1 MRAGASP
8 GGGPQISGCRRACPA
23 GSYPKV
29 MQPHCRPTIPLN
41 SKPAFAPCS
50 LRSENHATD
59 TKQQFLITPALS
71 RTYAPEQ
78 FFIFI
83 LQPDSLSGAS
93 AQQSPHP
100 LCPPLTGI
108 QIILSS
114 PPSPKPESGNK
125 SPSPNSRHLKNEIPG
140 TSCKRCREFITNN
153 NAQKTEPRDSCPP
166 RAAEASYP
174 K

>member
-29 MQPHCRPTIPLN
+29 MQPHCRTTIPLN
-41 SKPAFAPCS
+41 SKPAFALCS
-50 LRSENHATD
+50 LRSENHAAV

-71 RTYAPEQ
+71 RAYAPEQ

-83 LQPDSLSGAS
+83 LQPNSLSGAS
-93 AQQSPHP
+93 ALQSSRP
-100 LCPPLTGI
+100 LCPPPHRHTNH
-108 QIILSS
+108 IILSAATQTRIRKQ
-114 PPSPKPESGNK
+114 KPEFQQPTPQK
-125 SPSPNSRHLKNEIPG
+125 RISRHF
-140 TSCKRCREFITNN
+140 CKRCREFIITNN
-153 NAQKTEPRDSCPP
+153 NAQKTEPRN
-166 RAAEASYP
+166 